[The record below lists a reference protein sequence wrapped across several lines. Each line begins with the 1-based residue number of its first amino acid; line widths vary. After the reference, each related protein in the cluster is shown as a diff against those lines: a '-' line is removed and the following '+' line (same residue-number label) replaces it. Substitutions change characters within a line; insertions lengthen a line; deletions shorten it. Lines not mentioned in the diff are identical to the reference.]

1 MTCNQN
7 CRQGRDC
14 DCGDWDDMIE
24 SVNELRAVKY
34 TQADID
40 AAVDAERERWA
51 IVVCELVAN
60 RPSIGKCQ
68 ACGHEH
74 EIPRAG

>member
-14 DCGDWDDMIE
+14 DCG
-24 SVNELRAVKY
+24 AVKY
-34 TQADID
+34 TQEDID